1 MRLWMLSGG
10 TVAAAT
16 AMGLTLGS
24 YAVSPQRSP
33 LDQHVEEPIST
44 DFAAAPVAMS
54 DPGPQTI
61 SCTGCGPTLAERR
74 YAADMA
80 GYDSY
85 AMIDGGSSDP
95 MVQDYM
101 AQDYGA
107 LPPESSL
114 QEATLVKAPV
124 PTIHQLPP
132 NVVRFADGPSPAERP
147 AMPASRPA
155 SQPAARSAMRVA
167 LGGQQ
172 NRADAPPRSTMTQP
186 AMTAPASAY

>member
-10 TVAAAT
+10 TVAAAA

-24 YAVSPQRSP
+24 YATSPQRSP
-33 LDQHVEEPIST
+33 LDQQVEEPIST

-95 MVQDYM
+95 VVRDYM
-101 AQDYGA
+101 AQEYDAPDYA
-107 LPPESSL
+107 MHA
-114 QEATLVKAPV
+114 QERTDDGTAMNTAPI

-132 NVVRFADGPSPAERP
+132 NVVRFADSPSAAERTEP
-147 AMPASRPA
+147 PVAQRIAMGEAATSAASP
-155 SQPAARSAMRVA
+155 RSAVVQPVR
-167 LGGQQ
+167 
-172 NRADAPPRSTMTQP
+172 TQS
-186 AMTAPASAY
+186 ASAY